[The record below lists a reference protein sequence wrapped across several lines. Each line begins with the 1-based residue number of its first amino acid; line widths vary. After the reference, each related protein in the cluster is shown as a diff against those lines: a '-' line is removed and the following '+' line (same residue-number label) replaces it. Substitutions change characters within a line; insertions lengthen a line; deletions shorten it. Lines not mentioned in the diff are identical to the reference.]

1 MRPGGWPDCGPSSVP
16 PDRPPCSRSAD
27 VTISDHDLQGR
38 LRDLRLQADLVP
50 SPAHA
55 LAERT
60 RQSYR
65 AQRRRRAALAV
76 TGLVAALVLV
86 GVPVGSSV
94 LLGQRGSGETVDRPA
109 PPLPDG
115 GLY

>member
-1 MRPGGWPDCGPSSVP
+1 MRPAGWPDCGPSSVP

-50 SPAHA
+50 SPAHD

-65 AQRRRRAALAV
+65 AQRRRRAVVAV
-76 TGLVAALVLV
+76 TGLVVAMVLV
-86 GVPVGSSV
+86 GVPVGTSV
-94 LLGQRGSGETVDRPA
+94 LLGSLR
-109 PPLPDG
+109 DG
-115 GLY
+115 

>member
-1 MRPGGWPDCGPSSVP
+1 MRPGGWPDCGRSSVP
-16 PDRPPCSRSAD
+16 PDRLPCSRSAD

-50 SPAHA
+50 PPAHD

-60 RQSYR
+60 RQGYR
-65 AQRRRRAALAV
+65 AQRRRRAALAA
-76 TGLVAALVLV
+76 TGLVLALVLV
-86 GVPVGSSV
+86 GVPVGTSGLLSS
-94 LLGQRGSGETVDRPA
+94 LRDGETADE
-109 PPLPDG
+109 PLSPVPDG